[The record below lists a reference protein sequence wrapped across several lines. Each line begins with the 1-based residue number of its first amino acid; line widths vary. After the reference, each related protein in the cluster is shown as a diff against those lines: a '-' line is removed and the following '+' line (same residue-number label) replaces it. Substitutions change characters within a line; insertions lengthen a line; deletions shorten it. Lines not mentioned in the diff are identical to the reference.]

1 MKALGATL
9 PLAKYTHAVKTI
21 QNKPWTKAKA
31 VITKQSFKHP
41 MCGTTITVKTRHP
54 LPLTT
59 EPRLGEDA
67 TEPRL
72 GEDATEPRLGEDAG
86 ECCGELCGD
95 PEGECH
101 TSKIKTLNPF
111 HHLCGD
117 PEGEAPGFFLRRVMD
132 LSIFLRRMS
141 FFQF

>member
-1 MKALGATL
+1 
-9 PLAKYTHAVKTI
+9 
-21 QNKPWTKAKA
+21 
-31 VITKQSFKHP
+31 
-41 MCGTTITVKTRHP
+41 MCRNTSTVNTRHP

-95 PEGECH
+95 PEGE
-101 TSKIKTLNPF
+101 
-111 HHLCGD
+111 
-117 PEGEAPGFFLRRVMD
+117 APGFFLRRVMD